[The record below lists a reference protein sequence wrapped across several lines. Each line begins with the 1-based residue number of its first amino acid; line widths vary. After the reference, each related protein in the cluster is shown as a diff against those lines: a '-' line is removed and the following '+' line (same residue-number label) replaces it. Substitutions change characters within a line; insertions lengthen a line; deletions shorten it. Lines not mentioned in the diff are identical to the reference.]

1 MQKIMKKFIVLIMT
15 MMVTFLAQA
24 QAPAQNAEVKLT
36 EMKGLQ
42 QKAYV
47 YREMGMGDLTLE
59 TGHLN
64 GFTPF
69 YLVYPDK
76 KVDESQ
82 ALDLIKELGIDQQLK
97 QFGISFGV
105 VNPVGDTYNNDVDL
119 KAFQTMV
126 DSLRTFANLKIIGI
140 GNGATFVNQVIANN
154 ADEVAGI
161 VSINGKAGKAVANA
175 APVPAF
181 IVGKNA
187 ANIAKA
193 YIATNKAK
201 LTAKE
206 KQMQIYANADEPLLR
221 VVVSNTTT
229 QTLGEIFKD
238 AWETL
243 LNKNYRFNNYRHTWY
258 EGQKHGQYGTYELE
272 PFLNL
277 DELKVKRNIVV
288 NEDRFGQTKTLW
300 YEYIPEGVMSAEKG
314 SVPLVLLLH
323 GNNNDP
329 RTQADTSGWIQ
340 LAAKEKIFVAELE
353 WQGKPGYAAMG
364 HDGIETTVMQLVQK
378 YPQIDPS
385 RIYTEG
391 LSAGAM
397 TSSALG
403 VKKSHLFAAI
413 GAMSG
418 GLFPG
423 GGVFGGDAIY
433 NEAVQKRGFVETAYV
448 GVFGTDDAVIRYPK
462 ANDWKGN
469 SVINAWKVYETMNGM
484 DVVEDYD
491 FSKNEA
497 FGQAVQNPTTIKTNK
512 GDGITMEIGYL
523 NKGNVPLMKL
533 VAVMHYGHWN
543 FQPAAQVMWDHFKHF
558 SRDVKT
564 KKLIYHP

>member
-1 MQKIMKKFIVLIMT
+1 MKKFFLLVIT
-15 MMVTFLAQA
+15 MAVAGLMQA
-24 QAPAQNAEVKLT
+24 QAPQQDADVKLT

-47 YREMGMGDLTLE
+47 YRSMEMGDLTQE
-59 TGHLN
+59 NGHLN

-76 KVDESQ
+76 KVDEAQ
-82 ALDLIKELGIDQQLK
+82 AMDLIKELGIDKQLE
-97 QFGISFGV
+97 QFNISFGV
-105 VNPVGDTYNNDVDL
+105 VNPVGDTYNNDIDL
-119 KAFQTMV
+119 KAYETML

-140 GNGATFVNQVIANN
+140 GNGATFVNQVVANH
-154 ADEVAGI
+154 AGELAGI
-161 VSINGKAGKAVANA
+161 VSINGKAGKVAANA

-187 ANIAKA
+187 ANIAKP
-193 YIATNKAK
+193 YIANNKAV
-201 LTAKE
+201 LTGKE
-206 KQMQIYANADEPLLR
+206 KQMQIYTNAEEPLLR
-221 VVVSNTTT
+221 VVVSNTAT

-238 AWETL
+238 AWDTL
-243 LNKNYRFNNYRHTWY
+243 LKKNYRFNNYRHTWY
-258 EGQKHGQYGTYELE
+258 EGQKHGQYGVYELE

-277 DELKVKRNIVV
+277 DDLKVKRNIVV
-288 NEDRFGQTKTLW
+288 NEERNGQTKTLW

-314 SVPLVLLLH
+314 TVPLVLLLH

-364 HDGIETTVMQLVQK
+364 HDGIENTVYMILQK
-378 YPQIDPS
+378 YPQLDPS

-418 GLFPG
+418 GIFPG
-423 GGVFGGDAIY
+423 NALLGIGGNALM
-433 NEAVQKRGFVETAYV
+433 NEAVQKRGAVETAYV
-448 GVFGTDDAVIRYPK
+448 CVAGTDDMVVRYPK
-462 ANDWKGN
+462 GDDWKNN
-469 SVINAWKVYETMNGM
+469 SIVYAWQVYETMNGM

-491 FSKNEA
+491 FSRNEA
-497 FGQAVQNPTTIKTNK
+497 FGQAVSNPETIKTNK
-512 GDGITMEIGYL
+512 GEGITMEIGYL

-543 FQPAAQVMWDHFKHF
+543 FVPAAEQMWEHFKHF

>member
-1 MQKIMKKFIVLIMT
+1 MKKFIVLIMT

-24 QAPAQNAEVKLT
+24 QAPAQSAEVKLT

-97 QFGISFGV
+97 LFGISFGV

-154 ADEVAGI
+154 AGEVAGI

-206 KQMQIYANADEPLLR
+206 KQMQIYTNADEPLLR

-340 LAAKEKIFVAELE
+340 VAAKEKIFVAELE

>member
-1 MQKIMKKFIVLIMT
+1 MKKFIVLIMT

-154 ADEVAGI
+154 AGEVAGI

-243 LNKNYRFNNYRHTWY
+243 LNKNYRFNNYRQTWY

-340 LAAKEKIFVAELE
+340 VAAKEKIFVAELE

>member
-1 MQKIMKKFIVLIMT
+1 MKRFIVLIMT
-15 MMVTFLAQA
+15 MMVAFLAQA
-24 QAPAQNAEVKLT
+24 QAPAQSAEVKLT

-82 ALDLIKELGIDQQLK
+82 AMDLIKELGIDQQLK

-126 DSLRTFANLKIIGI
+126 DSLHTFANLKIIGI

-154 ADEVAGI
+154 AGEVAGI

-206 KQMQIYANADEPLLR
+206 KQMQIYTNADEPLLR

-229 QTLGEIFKD
+229 QTLGEMFKD

>member
-1 MQKIMKKFIVLIMT
+1 MKKFIVLIMT

-97 QFGISFGV
+97 QFGINFGV

-154 ADEVAGI
+154 AGEVAGI

-206 KQMQIYANADEPLLR
+206 KQMQIYTNADEPLLR

-340 LAAKEKIFVAELE
+340 VAAKEKIFVAELE

>member
-1 MQKIMKKFIVLIMT
+1 MKKFIVLIMT

-82 ALDLIKELGIDQQLK
+82 ALNLIKELGIDQQLK

-154 ADEVAGI
+154 AGEVAGI
-161 VSINGKAGKAVANA
+161 VSINGKAGKALANA
-175 APVPAF
+175 ASVPAF

-206 KQMQIYANADEPLLR
+206 KQMQIYTNADEPLLR

>member
-1 MQKIMKKFIVLIMT
+1 MKKFIVLIMT

-24 QAPAQNAEVKLT
+24 QTPAQNAEVKLT

-154 ADEVAGI
+154 AGEVAGI

-175 APVPAF
+175 APVSAF

-206 KQMQIYANADEPLLR
+206 KQMQIYTNADEPLLR

-340 LAAKEKIFVAELE
+340 VAAKEKIFVAELE

-497 FGQAVQNPTTIKTNK
+497 FGQTVQNPTTIKTNK

>member
-1 MQKIMKKFIVLIMT
+1 MKKFIVLIMT
-15 MMVTFLAQA
+15 MMVTFMAQA
-24 QAPAQNAEVKLT
+24 QTSAQNGEVKLT
-36 EMKGLQ
+36 EVKGLQ

-47 YREMGMGDLTLE
+47 YRSMGMGDLTVE

-76 KVDESQ
+76 KVNEAQ
-82 ALDLIKELGIDQQLK
+82 AMDLIKELGIDQQLN

-105 VNPVGDTYNNDVDL
+105 VNPVGDTYNNEVDF

-140 GNGATFVNQVIANN
+140 GNGATFVNQTIANN
-154 ADEVAGI
+154 AGEVAGI
-161 VSINGKAGKAVANA
+161 VSINGKPGKAVANA

-181 IVGKNA
+181 VVGKNA
-187 ANIAKA
+187 ANIAKS

-206 KQMQIYANADEPLLR
+206 KQMQIYTNADEPLLR

-229 QTLGEIFKD
+229 QTLGEIFQD

-243 LNKNYRFNNYRHTWY
+243 LKKNYRFNNFRHTWY
-258 EGQKHGQYGTYELE
+258 EGQKHGQYGVYELE

-288 NEDRFGQTKTLW
+288 NEDRFGQSKTLW

-364 HDGIETTVMQLVQK
+364 HDGIETTVMALVQK

-403 VKKSHLFAAI
+403 IKKSHLFAAI

-469 SVINAWKVYETMNGM
+469 SVINAWQVYETMNGM

-491 FSKNEA
+491 FGKNEA
-497 FGQAVQNPTTIKTNK
+497 FGQTVQNPTTIKTNK

-543 FQPAAQVMWDHFKHF
+543 FQPAAEQMWEHFKHF
-558 SRDVKT
+558 SRDIKT

>member
-1 MQKIMKKFIVLIMT
+1 MKKFIVLIMT

-24 QAPAQNAEVKLT
+24 QAPAQSAEVKLT

-154 ADEVAGI
+154 AGEVAGI

-206 KQMQIYANADEPLLR
+206 KQMQIYTNADEPLLR

-229 QTLGEIFKD
+229 QTLGEIFQD

-340 LAAKEKIFVAELE
+340 VAAKEKIFVAELE

>member
-1 MQKIMKKFIVLIMT
+1 MKKFIVLIMT

-47 YREMGMGDLTLE
+47 YREMSMGDLTLE

-82 ALDLIKELGIDQQLK
+82 ALNLIKELGIDQQLK

-154 ADEVAGI
+154 AGEVAGI

-206 KQMQIYANADEPLLR
+206 KQMQIYTNADEPLLR

-340 LAAKEKIFVAELE
+340 VAAKEKIFVAELE

>member
-1 MQKIMKKFIVLIMT
+1 MKKFIVLIMT
-15 MMVTFLAQA
+15 MMVTFMAQA
-24 QAPAQNAEVKLT
+24 QTSAQNGEVKLT
-36 EMKGLQ
+36 EVKGLQ

-47 YREMGMGDLTLE
+47 YRSMGMGDLTVE

-76 KVDESQ
+76 KVNEVQ
-82 ALDLIKELGIDQQLK
+82 AMDLIKELGIDQQLN

-105 VNPVGDTYNNDVDL
+105 VNPVGDTYNNEVDF

-140 GNGATFVNQVIANN
+140 GNGATFVNQTIANN
-154 ADEVAGI
+154 AGEVAGI
-161 VSINGKAGKAVANA
+161 VSINGKPGKAVANA

-181 IVGKNA
+181 VVGKNA
-187 ANIAKA
+187 ANIAKS

-206 KQMQIYANADEPLLR
+206 KQMQIYTNADEPLLR

-229 QTLGEIFKD
+229 QTLGEIFQD

-243 LNKNYRFNNYRHTWY
+243 LKKNYRFNNFRHTWY
-258 EGQKHGQYGTYELE
+258 EGQKHGQYGVYELE

-288 NEDRFGQTKTLW
+288 NEDRFGQSKTLW

-364 HDGIETTVMQLVQK
+364 HDGIETTVMALVQK

-403 VKKSHLFAAI
+403 IKKSHLFAAI

-448 GVFGTDDAVIRYPK
+448 GVCGTDDAVIRYPK

-469 SVINAWKVYETMNGM
+469 SVINAWQVYETMNGM

-491 FSKNEA
+491 FGKNEA
-497 FGQAVQNPTTIKTNK
+497 FGQTVQNPTTIKTNK

-523 NKGNVPLMKL
+523 NKGNIPLMKL

-543 FQPAAQVMWDHFKHF
+543 FQPAAEQMWEHFKHF
-558 SRDVKT
+558 SRDIKT

>member
-1 MQKIMKKFIVLIMT
+1 MKKFIVLIMT

-154 ADEVAGI
+154 AGEVAGI

-206 KQMQIYANADEPLLR
+206 KQMQIYTNADEPLLR

-340 LAAKEKIFVAELE
+340 VAAKEKIFVAELE

>member
-1 MQKIMKKFIVLIMT
+1 MKKFIVLIMT

-76 KVDESQ
+76 KVNESQ

-119 KAFQTMV
+119 KAFQTLV

-154 ADEVAGI
+154 AGEVAGI

-175 APVPAF
+175 ASVPAF

-206 KQMQIYANADEPLLR
+206 KQMQIYTNADEPLLR

>member
-1 MQKIMKKFIVLIMT
+1 MKRFIVLIMT
-15 MMVTFLAQA
+15 MMVAFLVQA
-24 QAPAQNAEVKLT
+24 QAPAQSAEVKLT

-154 ADEVAGI
+154 AGEVAGI

-206 KQMQIYANADEPLLR
+206 KQMQIYTNADEPLLR

>member
-1 MQKIMKKFIVLIMT
+1 MKKFIVLIMT

-24 QAPAQNAEVKLT
+24 QTPAQNAEVKLT

-154 ADEVAGI
+154 AGEVAGI

-206 KQMQIYANADEPLLR
+206 KQMQIYTNADEPLLR

-277 DELKVKRNIVV
+277 DELKVKRNIVG

-340 LAAKEKIFVAELE
+340 VAAKEKIFVAELE

>member
-1 MQKIMKKFIVLIMT
+1 MKRFIVLIMT
-15 MMVTFLAQA
+15 MMVTFMAQA
-24 QAPAQNAEVKLT
+24 QTSAQNGEVKLT
-36 EMKGLQ
+36 EVKGLQ

-47 YREMGMGDLTLE
+47 YRSMGMGDLTVE

-76 KVDESQ
+76 KVNEVQ
-82 ALDLIKELGIDQQLK
+82 AMDLIKELGIDQQLN

-105 VNPVGDTYNNDVDL
+105 VNPVGDTYNNEVDF

-140 GNGATFVNQVIANN
+140 GNGATFVNQTIANN
-154 ADEVAGI
+154 AGEVAGI
-161 VSINGKAGKAVANA
+161 VSINGKPGKAVANA

-181 IVGKNA
+181 VVGKNA
-187 ANIAKA
+187 ANIAKS

-206 KQMQIYANADEPLLR
+206 KQMQIYTNADEPLLR

-229 QTLGEIFKD
+229 QTLGEIFQD

-243 LNKNYRFNNYRHTWY
+243 LKKNYRFNNFRHTWY
-258 EGQKHGQYGTYELE
+258 EGQKHGQYGVYELE

-288 NEDRFGQTKTLW
+288 NEDRFGQSKTLW

-340 LAAKEKIFVAELE
+340 LAAKEKI
-353 WQGKPGYAAMG
+353 
-364 HDGIETTVMQLVQK
+364 ETTVMTLVQK

-403 VKKSHLFAAI
+403 IKKSHLFAAI

-469 SVINAWKVYETMNGM
+469 SVINAWQVYETMNGM

-491 FSKNEA
+491 FGKNEA
-497 FGQAVQNPTTIKTNK
+497 FGQTVQNPTTIKTNK

-543 FQPAAQVMWDHFKHF
+543 FQPAAEQMWEHFKHF
-558 SRDVKT
+558 SRDIKT
-564 KKLIYHP
+564 KKLVYHP

>member
-1 MQKIMKKFIVLIMT
+1 MKKFIVLIMT

-76 KVDESQ
+76 KVNESQ

-154 ADEVAGI
+154 AGEVAGI

-175 APVPAF
+175 ASVPAF

-206 KQMQIYANADEPLLR
+206 KQMQIYTNADEPLLR

>member
-1 MQKIMKKFIVLIMT
+1 MKKFIVLIMT

-24 QAPAQNAEVKLT
+24 QTPAQNAEVKLA

-82 ALDLIKELGIDQQLK
+82 AMDLIKELGIDQQLK

-105 VNPVGDTYNNDVDL
+105 VNPVGDTYNNEVDL
-119 KAFQTMV
+119 NAFQAMV

-154 ADEVAGI
+154 AGEVAGI

-206 KQMQIYANADEPLLR
+206 KQMQIYTNADEPLLR

-340 LAAKEKIFVAELE
+340 VAAKEKIFVAELE

>member
-1 MQKIMKKFIVLIMT
+1 MKKFIVLIMA

-24 QAPAQNAEVKLT
+24 QTPAQNAEVKLT

-154 ADEVAGI
+154 AGEVAGI

-206 KQMQIYANADEPLLR
+206 KQMQIYTNADEPLLR

>member
-1 MQKIMKKFIVLIMT
+1 MKKFIVLIMT

-154 ADEVAGI
+154 AGEVAGI

-181 IVGKNA
+181 IVGKNV

-206 KQMQIYANADEPLLR
+206 KQMQIYTNADEPLLR

-258 EGQKHGQYGTYELE
+258 EG
-272 PFLNL
+272 
-277 DELKVKRNIVV
+277 
-288 NEDRFGQTKTLW
+288 
-300 YEYIPEGVMSAEKG
+300 
-314 SVPLVLLLH
+314 
-323 GNNNDP
+323 
-329 RTQADTSGWIQ
+329 
-340 LAAKEKIFVAELE
+340 
-353 WQGKPGYAAMG
+353 
-364 HDGIETTVMQLVQK
+364 
-378 YPQIDPS
+378 
-385 RIYTEG
+385 
-391 LSAGAM
+391 
-397 TSSALG
+397 
-403 VKKSHLFAAI
+403 
-413 GAMSG
+413 
-418 GLFPG
+418 
-423 GGVFGGDAIY
+423 
-433 NEAVQKRGFVETAYV
+433 
-448 GVFGTDDAVIRYPK
+448 
-462 ANDWKGN
+462 
-469 SVINAWKVYETMNGM
+469 
-484 DVVEDYD
+484 
-491 FSKNEA
+491 
-497 FGQAVQNPTTIKTNK
+497 
-512 GDGITMEIGYL
+512 
-523 NKGNVPLMKL
+523 
-533 VAVMHYGHWN
+533 
-543 FQPAAQVMWDHFKHF
+543 
-558 SRDVKT
+558 
-564 KKLIYHP
+564 

>member
-1 MQKIMKKFIVLIMT
+1 MGKFYYLCIIIKK
-15 MMVTFLAQA
+15 QA
-24 QAPAQNAEVKLT
+24 QAPAQSAEVKLT

-154 ADEVAGI
+154 AGEVAGI

-206 KQMQIYANADEPLLR
+206 KQMQIYTNADEPLLR

-229 QTLGEIFKD
+229 QTLGEIFQD

-340 LAAKEKIFVAELE
+340 VAAKEKIFVAELE

>member
-1 MQKIMKKFIVLIMT
+1 MKKFIVLIMT

-24 QAPAQNAEVKLT
+24 QTPAQNAEVKLT

-154 ADEVAGI
+154 AGEVAGI

-206 KQMQIYANADEPLLR
+206 KQMQIYTNADEPLLR

-340 LAAKEKIFVAELE
+340 VAAKEKIFVAELE

-523 NKGNVPLMKL
+523 NEGNVPLMKL

>member
-1 MQKIMKKFIVLIMT
+1 MKKFIVLIMT

-76 KVDESQ
+76 KVNESQ

-154 ADEVAGI
+154 AGEVAGI

-175 APVPAF
+175 APVSAF

-206 KQMQIYANADEPLLR
+206 KQMQIYTNADEPLLR

>member
-1 MQKIMKKFIVLIMT
+1 MKKFIVLIMT

-24 QAPAQNAEVKLT
+24 QTPAQNAEVKLT

-76 KVDESQ
+76 KVNESQ

-154 ADEVAGI
+154 AGEVAGI

-206 KQMQIYANADEPLLR
+206 KQMQIYTNADEPLLR

>member
-1 MQKIMKKFIVLIMT
+1 MKKFIVLIMT

-24 QAPAQNAEVKLT
+24 QTPAQNAEVKLT

-97 QFGISFGV
+97 LFGISFGV

-154 ADEVAGI
+154 AGEVAGI

-206 KQMQIYANADEPLLR
+206 KQMQIYTNADEPLLR

-340 LAAKEKIFVAELE
+340 VAAKEKIFVAELE

>member
-1 MQKIMKKFIVLIMT
+1 MKRFIVLIMT
-15 MMVTFLAQA
+15 MMVAFLAQA
-24 QAPAQNAEVKLT
+24 QAPAQSAEVKLT

-82 ALDLIKELGIDQQLK
+82 AMDLIKELGIDQQLK

-126 DSLRTFANLKIIGI
+126 DSLHTFANLKIIGI

-154 ADEVAGI
+154 AGEVAGI

-206 KQMQIYANADEPLLR
+206 KQMQIYTNADEPLLR

-229 QTLGEIFKD
+229 QTLGEMFKD

-448 GVFGTDDAVIRYPK
+448 GVFGTDDAVIR
-462 ANDWKGN
+462 
-469 SVINAWKVYETMNGM
+469 
-484 DVVEDYD
+484 
-491 FSKNEA
+491 
-497 FGQAVQNPTTIKTNK
+497 
-512 GDGITMEIGYL
+512 GYF
-523 NKGNVPLMKL
+523 V
-533 VAVMHYGHWN
+533 
-543 FQPAAQVMWDHFKHF
+543 
-558 SRDVKT
+558 
-564 KKLIYHP
+564 

>member
-1 MQKIMKKFIVLIMT
+1 MKKFIVLIMT

-24 QAPAQNAEVKLT
+24 QAPAQSAEVKLT

-97 QFGISFGV
+97 LFGISFGV

-154 ADEVAGI
+154 AGEVAGI

-206 KQMQIYANADEPLLR
+206 KQMQIYTNADEPLLR

-300 YEYIPEGVMSAEKG
+300 YEYIQEGVMSAEKG

>member
-1 MQKIMKKFIVLIMT
+1 MKKFIVLIMT

-154 ADEVAGI
+154 AGEVAGI

-206 KQMQIYANADEPLLR
+206 KQMQIYTNADEPLLR

-229 QTLGEIFKD
+229 QTLGEIFQD

-512 GDGITMEIGYL
+512 GDGIMMEIGYL

>member
-1 MQKIMKKFIVLIMT
+1 MKRFIVLIMT
-15 MMVTFLAQA
+15 MMVAFLAQA

-76 KVDESQ
+76 KVNESQ

-119 KAFQTMV
+119 KAFQVMV

-154 ADEVAGI
+154 AGEVAGI

-206 KQMQIYANADEPLLR
+206 KQMQIYTNADEPLLR

-340 LAAKEKIFVAELE
+340 VAAKEKIFVAELE

>member
-1 MQKIMKKFIVLIMT
+1 MKKFIVLIMT
-15 MMVTFLAQA
+15 MMVAFLAQA

-47 YREMGMGDLTLE
+47 YREMGMGDLTQE
-59 TGHLN
+59 MGHLN

-76 KVDESQ
+76 KVNESQ

-97 QFGISFGV
+97 QFSISFGV

-154 ADEVAGI
+154 AGEVAGI

-206 KQMQIYANADEPLLR
+206 KQMQIYTNADEPLLR

-497 FGQAVQNPTTIKTNK
+497 FGQSVQNPTTIKTNK

>member
-1 MQKIMKKFIVLIMT
+1 MKKHLLLIVV
-15 MMVTFLAQA
+15 MMLAGLAMA
-24 QAPAQNAEVKLT
+24 QAPQQNGEVKLI

-47 YREMGMGDLTLE
+47 YRGMGMGDLTAE
-59 TGHLN
+59 NGHLN

-76 KVDESQ
+76 KLDEVQS
-82 ALDLIKELGIDQQLK
+82 LELIKELGIDQQLN
-97 QFGISFGV
+97 QFSISFGV
-105 VNPVGDTYNNDVDL
+105 VNPVGDTYNNEVDL
-119 KAFQTMV
+119 KAYQAMI
-126 DSLRTFANLKIIGI
+126 DSLRTFANLKIIGV
-140 GNGATFVNQVIANN
+140 GNGATFVNQVVANH
-154 ADEVAGI
+154 AGEIAGI
-161 VSINGKAGKAVANA
+161 VSINGKAGKASAGA

-187 ANIAKA
+187 ANIAKP
-193 YIATNKAK
+193 YIANNKAR
-201 LTAKE
+201 LTGKE
-206 KQMQIYANADEPLLR
+206 KQMQIYTNADEPLLR
-221 VVVSNTTT
+221 VVISNTTT
-229 QTLGEIFKD
+229 QSLGEIFKD
-238 AWETL
+238 AWDTL
-243 LNKNYRFNNYRHTWY
+243 LKKNYRFNNYRHTWY
-258 EGQKHGQYGTYELE
+258 EGQKYGQYGVYELE

-288 NEDRFGQTKTLW
+288 NEDRYGQTKTLW

-314 SVPLVLLLH
+314 TVPLVLLLH

-364 HDGIETTVMQLVQK
+364 HDGIETTVHTILQK
-378 YPQIDPS
+378 YPQLDAS

-397 TSSALG
+397 TSTAIG
-403 VKKSHLFAAI
+403 IKKSHLFAAI

-418 GLFPG
+418 GIFPG
-423 GGVFGGDAIY
+423 NAVLGIGGNTLMD
-433 NEAVQKRGFVETAYV
+433 EATQKRGFVETAYV
-448 GVFGTDDAVIRYPK
+448 CVAGTDDMVVRYPK
-462 ANDWKGN
+462 NNDWKNN
-469 SVINAWKVYETMNGM
+469 SIVYAWQVYETMNGM
-484 DVVEDYD
+484 NVVEDYD
-491 FSKNEA
+491 FGKNEA
-497 FGQAVQNPTTIKTNK
+497 FGQTVMNPTTIKTNK
-512 GDGITMEIGYL
+512 GEGITMEIGYL

-533 VAVMHYGHWN
+533 MAVMHYGHWN
-543 FQPAAQVMWDHFKHF
+543 FQPAAEQMWEHFKHF

>member
-1 MQKIMKKFIVLIMT
+1 MKKFIVLIMT
-15 MMVTFLAQA
+15 VMVTFLAQA

-154 ADEVAGI
+154 AGEVAGI

-206 KQMQIYANADEPLLR
+206 KQMQIYTNADEPLLR

-423 GGVFGGDAIY
+423 GGVFGGDVIY